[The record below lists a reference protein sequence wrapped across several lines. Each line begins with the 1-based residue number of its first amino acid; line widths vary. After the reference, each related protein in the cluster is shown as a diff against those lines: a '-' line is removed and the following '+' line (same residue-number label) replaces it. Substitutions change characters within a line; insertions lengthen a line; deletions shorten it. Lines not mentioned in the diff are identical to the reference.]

1 MVLIDSISN
10 NKKECLSFC
19 ATIDEV
25 TSGYSNYN
33 YYAWLNEKDKSKFD
47 FFIIPSPT
55 QRLKQRLTAEDTTSF
70 STTWNNQDMASALLS
85 WMSGT
90 IKPVVW
96 LNVRLWDEYKVV
108 LIYDGESKMH
118 FVKNFI
124 DNEKVFEVLQKKGKG
139 YVFTS
144 AIEDF
149 KSKLKTYAEYESN
162 KIMTMLNEFKTQR
175 HKNEHSDE
183 YLTSDWMK
191 KNGYDELLDRLR
203 NHKVTVVLEDL
214 HPGVEADVYQILGS
228 AGASQECSQLAMSH
242 VKASMWEDLFHK
254 NGKPDNELAS
264 LFDKMVIN
272 AKQLKRKVANVHPSL
287 FKQILN
293 EDERG
298 YKEWDVYLYNLFLF
312 SFLHVDESSNKLLF
326 TTDLDYKN
334 LIPRFVRW
342 KKSADENGNVL
353 FFKKRADAFD
363 KLDLTEKQ
371 RLISQLKTKVIP
383 KLNKLFIH
391 ISTSDF
397 QALWRKGNDDP
408 VKGYYKRINAEISKL
423 WKKVKPIQGK
433 KVPVSNS
440 VRSVLNFVKDD
451 VGVNISMLMTLEY
464 LVSAEDLNENNVDDA
479 YRIVLKT
486 FVEEYPKYIFSRN
499 TQGIAKDS
507 DSLKK
512 GRETFVEKYP
522 SGTYNSLGSLIAQLG
537 VEVSMGMDTT
547 AHLMKQFFQDI
558 TVHELNEE
566 YGDVLSTTKARRKLF
581 DKWDLDGYKKD
592 DFAMINPH
600 GDIFYESFM
609 DIGHTKQHKDG
620 NELTVTNFIVEER
633 DKNQQVY
640 KDVDKDQVLYY
651 SLSKIKLEESIK
663 EALQNGNIDFI
674 VELDKVRKTLDWLV
688 DYHGIEL
695 DETIEFNEEGYLVLE
710 KDAA

>member
-1 MVLIDSISN
+1 MVLINSISN

-19 ATIDEV
+19 ATIGEV
-25 TSGYSNYN
+25 ANGYSNYN
-33 YYAWLNEKDKSKFD
+33 YYAWLNEKDKSKFN

-55 QRLKQRLTAEDTTSF
+55 QRLKQRLTAENTTSF

-96 LNVRLWDEYKVV
+96 LNVRLWDEYQVV

-118 FVKNFI
+118 FAKNFI

-149 KSKLKTYAEYESN
+149 KSKLKIYEGYESN

-175 HKNEHSDE
+175 HNNEHSDE

-191 KNGYDELLDRLR
+191 ENGYDGLLDRLI

-214 HPGVEADVYQILGS
+214 HPGVEADVYQLLGS

-254 NGKPDNELAS
+254 DGKPDNELAC
-264 LFDKMVIN
+264 LFDKMAIN
-272 AKQLKRKVANVHPSL
+272 AKQLKRKVANVHEDL

-293 EDERG
+293 TNGGG

-312 SFLHVDESSNKLLF
+312 SFLHVDKSSNKLLF
-326 TTDLDYKN
+326 TTDLDYKD
-334 LIPRFVRW
+334 LMPRFVRW
-342 KKSADENGNVL
+342 KKRGHENGNVL

-363 KLDLTEKQ
+363 NLDLVEKQ

-383 KLNKLFIH
+383 KLNKLFIY

-397 QALWRKGNDDP
+397 QSQWRKSNGDP

-423 WKKVKPIQGK
+423 WRKNKNKIK
-433 KVPVSNS
+433 VSNS
-440 VRSVLNFVKDD
+440 VRAILNFIKDS

-486 FVEEYPKYIFSRN
+486 FVEKYPAYIFSRQ
-499 TQGIAKDS
+499 TYAIAKDS

-512 GRETFVEKYP
+512 GREVFTEKYP
-522 SGTYNSLGSLIAQLG
+522 SGSYNSLGSLIAQLG
-537 VEVSMGMDTT
+537 AEVGMGMDTT
-547 AHLMKQFFQDI
+547 ANLMKHFFLDI

-581 DKWDLDGYKKD
+581 DKWDLDGHKKD

-620 NELTVTNFIVEER
+620 NELTLTNFIVEQR

-640 KDVDKDQVLYY
+640 KDVDKNQVLYY
-651 SLSKIKLEESIK
+651 SLSKIKLKESIK

-695 DETIEFNEEGYLVLE
+695 DETLEFNEEGYIVLE

>member
-1 MVLIDSISN
+1 MVLINSISN

-19 ATIDEV
+19 ATIGEV
-25 TSGYSNYN
+25 TNGYSNYN
-33 YYAWLNEKDKSKFD
+33 YYAWLNEKDKSKFK

-55 QRLKQRLTAEDTTSF
+55 QRLKQRLTAENTTSF

-96 LNVRLWDEYKVV
+96 LNVRLWDEYQVV

-149 KSKLKTYAEYESN
+149 KSKLKTYEGYESN

-191 KNGYDELLDRLR
+191 KNGYDELLDRLI

-254 NGKPDNELAS
+254 DGKPDNELAS

-272 AKQLKRKVANVHPSL
+272 AKQLKRKVANAHPSL
-287 FKQILN
+287 FKQILSG
-293 EDERG
+293 DERG

-363 KLDLTEKQ
+363 KLDLVEKQ

-383 KLNKLFIH
+383 KLNKLFIY

-397 QALWRKGNDDP
+397 QAFWRKTNDDP
-408 VKGYYKRINAEISKL
+408 VKGYYKRINTAISKL
-423 WKKVKPIQGK
+423 WKAVKNS
-433 KVPVSNS
+433 VSVSNS

-486 FVEEYPKYIFSRN
+486 FVEKYPKYIFSRQTN
-499 TQGIAKDS
+499 GIAKDS

-522 SGTYNSLGSLIAQLG
+522 SGSYNSLGSLIAQLG
-537 VEVSMGMDTT
+537 AEVSMGMDTT

-581 DKWDLDGYKKD
+581 DKWDLDGHKKD
-592 DFAMINPH
+592 DFVMVNPH

-640 KDVDKDQVLYY
+640 KDVDKNQVLYY
-651 SLSKIKLEESIK
+651 SLSKMKLDELEE
-663 EALQNGNIDFI
+663 EAFRNYDRDL
-674 VELDKVRKTLDWLV
+674 VEELNKVRRTLTWLI

-695 DETIEFNEEGYLVLE
+695 DEDIEFNEEGYIVLH